1 MNSPSSGQH
10 TATIRLVKIAFLSN
24 NSSRRR
30 AKKIAEPAT
39 GAGAKRERDGNHDDS
54 PQHTDEP
61 PLNDAIPF

>member
-1 MNSPSSGQH
+1 
-10 TATIRLVKIAFLSN
+10 VKIAFLSN